1 MHSHLKTGARGE
13 DLAANFLKK
22 QNYQI
27 HHRNWQYEKLEV
39 DLVAEKDNK
48 LIFVEVKTRQN
59 NHFGYPE
66 NAVSK
71 AKQRHLIEAAEAYL
85 EAFDLER
92 AVRFDIISITL
103 SRQEPEIYHIVDA
116 INPFDVS

>member
-1 MHSHLKTGARGE
+1 MHSHLKTGAKGE
-13 DLAANFLKK
+13 DLAANFLQK
-22 QNYQI
+22 QGYQI
-27 HHRNWQYEKLEV
+27 HHRNWQHEKLEV
-39 DLVAEKDNK
+39 DLVAEKDGK

-71 AKQRHLIEAAEAYL
+71 SKQRHLLEAAEAYL
-85 EAFDLER
+85 EEFDLDQEL
-92 AVRFDIISITL
+92 RFDIISITL
-103 SRQEPEIYHIVDA
+103 AHQNPEIYHIEDA